1 MIKTIITICILIL
14 CCGIATAGEIVKVS
28 NETIFVYGAV
38 EDTIYMQGV
47 EAFSS
52 NTSHI
57 HNYNKTICINSTVIE
72 GEIAIYHTEAYDL
85 EYSFVADINDSSYIT
100 RIVSMKQEVVS
111 SSFIT
116 GKVLRRTLTIDG
128 IKIGTYDTTYS
139 WFGGFKKDAFY
150 FCLMDSNIHY
160 GEEVY
165 DNISICFTQ
174 LNYQDQ
180 KDLIPESYNAKK
192 KVHHKYISVGS
203 GYDED
208 AEGGLK
214 LSGLTGWFYNG
225 VGSIPWG
232 LGDSLQGLLFMPL
245 ALIQYSFNF
254 IFTFL
259 FLIINNWWY
268 AILLIEI
275 FCIVPAL
282 THKQYPDI
290 VATYISMHAIIFNFM
305 YHQVILPVIAL
316 ILRLIEVIRNL
327 FRI

>member
-1 MIKTIITICILIL
+1 MIKIICALIILLL
-14 CCGIATAGEIVKVS
+14 CSGISSAGEIVKVS
-28 NETIFVYGAV
+28 NETVFIYGAV
-38 EDTIYMQGV
+38 EDTVYMQGI

-52 NTSHI
+52 NASHT

-72 GEIAIYHTEAYDL
+72 GEIAIYDVEAYDL
-85 EYSFVADINDSSYIT
+85 EYSFIADINDSSYIT
-100 RIVSMKQEVVS
+100 RIVSMEQEIVS
-111 SSFIT
+111 SSFLT

-128 IKIGTYDTTYS
+128 IEIGTYDTKYG
-139 WFGGFKKDAFY
+139 WFGGGKLDTFY
-150 FCLMDSNIHY
+150 FCLMDDNIRY
-160 GEEVY
+160 GDKVY
-165 DNISICFTQ
+165 NNISICFTQ
-174 LNYQDQ
+174 LNYPDQ
-180 KDLIPESYNAKK
+180 YAMIPLKFSGKK
-192 KVHHKYISVGS
+192 RAHHKYISVGS
-203 GYDED
+203 GYDE
-208 AEGGLK
+208 EEGLK

-245 ALIQYSFNF
+245 ALVQYSFNF

-275 FCIVPAL
+275 FCIVPSL
-282 THKQYPDI
+282 THKQYPDM
-290 VATYISMHAIIFNFM
+290 VSTYISMHAVIFNFM

-316 ILRLIEVIRNL
+316 IMRLIEVIRNL